1 MRYMTLRTM
10 AVTGDWDDEI
20 NISTHELGSKHP
32 TVTRK
37 KVLRGL
43 TIVARYYDAHGSDEK

>member
-10 AVTGDWDDEI
+10 AVTGDWNDEF

-43 TIVARYYDAHGSDEK
+43 TIVARYDAHGSDEK